1 MAARDIVKTLD
12 VAQALAARGLG
23 SLPGGAQRALSGR
36 RRIEL
41 DGQLLDPGIQLLLS
55 AMARRGAAEVV
66 KDTAS
71 EPPVERARISREAR
85 SLARWPTAVGEVRE
99 LEVPGAAGP
108 LAARHYAPPA
118 FADGDPA
125 LLVYVHGGGW
135 VLGDLD
141 SHDEPCRMLCRH
153 AGINVL
159 SVAYRLAPEHPF
171 PAGVDDAVAVLRWAL
186 GAAESLGAD
195 PARVAVG
202 GDSAGGNLSAV
213 ACQQLAL
220 TVASPPPALQVLVY
234 PSTDLAGSTRSSE
247 LFADGFFLTARSRRW
262 CETRYAG
269 PEVDRTDPRISPLRA
284 ADLTSLPPAIVITA
298 GFDPL
303 RDEGEAYADAL
314 REAGVPVVSYRASD
328 LIHGFVNFTTVNR
341 RSRDVTVMLA
351 GMIRAALTPR

>member
-1 MAARDIVKTLD
+1 VPALDIIEGLD
-12 VAQALAARGLG
+12 IAQALAARALG
-23 SLPGGAQRALSGR
+23 SLPGGAQRVLSGR
-36 RRIEL
+36 RRTEL
-41 DGQLLDPGIQLLLS
+41 DGQVLDPGIQLLLS

-71 EPPVERARISREAR
+71 EPAVERARISRDAR
-85 SLARWPTAVGEVRE
+85 SLARWPTTVGAVRE
-99 LEVPGAAGP
+99 LEVAGAAGA
-108 LAARHYAPPA
+108 LAARHYTPPA
-118 FADGDPA
+118 FADGEPA
-125 LLVYVHGGGW
+125 LLVYLHGGGW

-153 AGINVL
+153 AGIHVL

-171 PAGVDDAVAVLRWAL
+171 PAGVDDAVAALRWAL

-202 GDSAGGNLSAV
+202 GDSAGGNLAAV
-213 ACQQLAL
+213 ACQQLVL
-220 TVASPPPALQVLVY
+220 TGAGLGPALQVLIY
-234 PSTDLAGSTRSSE
+234 PSTDLAGRTRSAE

-262 CETRYAG
+262 CEERYAG
-269 PEVDRTDPRISPLRA
+269 PEVDRADPRISPLRA
-284 ADLTSLPPAIVITA
+284 ADLTSLPPAIVISA

-314 REAGVPVVSYRASD
+314 READVPVVSHRARD
-328 LIHGFVNFTTVNR
+328 LIHGFLNFTTINR

-351 GMIRAALTPR
+351 GMIRAAFTPR